1 MEKIF
6 EQIPESTIVTE
17 TIEKEIWDFIKRVS
31 EIISKKKSEKIEIE
45 LKENEVK
52 IMTWKFR
59 EKIEKAFRNKWWSI
73 DIKTKTKS
81 AWPQWDMYEVKYKKM
96 IISVIN

>member
-45 LKENEVK
+45 LNKKEVE
-52 IMTWKFR
+52 IMTWRFR
-59 EKIEKAFRNKWWSI
+59 QQIEEAFKNKWWNI
-73 DIKTKTKS
+73 EIKTETKTT
-81 AWPQWDMYEVKYKKM
+81 WPQWDMYEVEYKKM
-96 IISVIN
+96 IISIIN